1 MIFQPARIVK
11 AKSWLRLLVRDQ
23 LLGYALKILFVPSVV
38 NTETYAQYL
47 VEVLQFTVQRLRPL

>member
-23 LLGYALKILFVPSVV
+23 LLEYALKILFVPSVV